1 MERFTG
7 GFVMISQKL
16 KERIEILRLQGEM
29 RFVDRATEK
38 EITQFEKENRV
49 RLPEKYKEW
58 LLFSDG
64 GECFLPAGVQFYG
77 VKHKPIID
85 VNDKDRP
92 DEKYVVIG
100 ALAYGDPILFRK
112 TKEQICVYNQA
123 ENRIEKD
130 EVYEDFYTFL
140 VDLPNLLGM

>member
-85 VNDKDRP
+85 VGDRNRP
-92 DEKYVVIG
+92 DDRYVVIG
-100 ALAYGDPILFRK
+100 ALASGDPVVFRK
-112 TKEQICVYNQA
+112 TKEQICIYNQA